1 MGGGK
6 GIQGV
11 KARPQGG
18 GGDSQ
23 KLWALV
29 FRPPWAFSKA
39 ASPKSPPFLRLS
51 GQQWARSSRAGLATH
66 PGKAVWLLQGE
77 EPPASDGQEGR
88 SRTGGFL
95 EPRKCPQIP

>member
-1 MGGGK
+1 MGGVK

-18 GGDSQ
+18 GWDSQ

-39 ASPKSPPFLRLS
+39 ASPKSPPFPGLS
-51 GQQWARSSRAGLATH
+51 GQQWATSSRAGLATH
-66 PGKAVWLLQGE
+66 PGKA
-77 EPPASDGQEGR
+77 ASDGQEGL

>member
-1 MGGGK
+1 MGK

-18 GGDSQ
+18 GWDSQ

-39 ASPKSPPFLRLS
+39 ASPKSPPFPGLS
-51 GQQWARSSRAGLATH
+51 GQQWATSGRVGLATH
-66 PGKAVWLLQGE
+66 PGRAVWLLQEE
-77 EPPASDGQEGR
+77 EPPASDGQEEL
-88 SRTGGFL
+88 SRTGDFL